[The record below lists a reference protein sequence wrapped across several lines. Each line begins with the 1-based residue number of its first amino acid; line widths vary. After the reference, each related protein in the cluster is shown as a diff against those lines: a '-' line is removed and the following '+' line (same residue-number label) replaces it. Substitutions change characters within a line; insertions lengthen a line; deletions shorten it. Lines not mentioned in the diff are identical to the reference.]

1 MSGTVRLLFSTTNLP
16 FSWLIRTATWS
27 DWSHVALV
35 DGNTVIEAAAG
46 HGVRELS
53 LKDAIARC
61 SAYEVVDLP
70 ASNPS
75 AIIAAARSQLGK
87 PYDWTAIFAL
97 GLRRDWQ
104 EDDAWFCSELVA
116 WAAAAAGED
125 WFRCS
130 ALRRVVPQH
139 LWMLPPAQGLCSI

>member
-1 MSGTVRLLFSTTNLP
+1 MGSVRLMFSTTNLP

-27 DWSHVALV
+27 TWSHVALV
-35 DGNTVIEAAAG
+35 DGDSVIEAAAG
-46 HGVRELS
+46 YGVRELPLS
-53 LKDAIARC
+53 EATARN
-61 SAYEVVDLP
+61 SHYEMVDLP
-70 ASNPS
+70 ARNPE

-87 PYDWTAIFAL
+87 PYDWTAIWAL

-104 EDDAWFCSELVA
+104 ENDAWFCSELVA